1 VNSERNF
8 ARGRIVVG
16 LATLMYLYLLFPSL
30 IIVPI
35 SFGNRVEMAFPPQ
48 HFSLDLYRD
57 YFGSAD
63 WVTTTGRSALYGLL
77 ASALAMLAAV
87 PAGYALARTS
97 FPGKRL
103 LVMLVLSPMMVP
115 VVVIS
120 LGLYL
125 YYLRLSL
132 TNTMIGVVLAHAMHV
147 TPFIILTISAGVE
160 NLDERL
166 EKVAVIMGAN
176 QWRVFF
182 QVVLPQ
188 LVPSLISAGLFAF
201 LMSFD
206 EVVISWFITGPSTMT
221 LPVKMYSSIKWE
233 VSPVLAAVA
242 TILTFLS
249 VLVCL
254 LTYVMKQGAVKRE
267 RAIRID
273 AERAEVVADGPELAQ
288 AR

>member
-1 VNSERNF
+1 MNAERNF
-8 ARGRIVVG
+8 SRGWIVVG
-16 LATLMYLYLLFPSL
+16 LATLMYLYLLFPSF

-35 SFGNRVEMAFPPQ
+35 SFGNRVELAFPPQ
-48 HFSLDLYRD
+48 HYSLDLYRD
-57 YFGSAD
+57 YFSSSD
-63 WVTTTGRSALYGLL
+63 WVKVTGRSALYAAM
-77 ASALAMLAAV
+77 ASTIAMLVAV
-87 PAGYALARTS
+87 PGGYALARTN

-125 YYLRLSL
+125 YYLKLSL
-132 TNTMIGVVLAHAMHV
+132 TGTVFGVVLAHAMYV
-147 TPFIILTISAGVE
+147 TPFVILTISAGVE

-166 EKVAVIMGAN
+166 EKVAVIMGAS
-176 QWRVFF
+176 QWRVFR

-188 LVPSLISAGLFAF
+188 LVPSLVSAGLFAF

-206 EVVISWFITGPSTMT
+206 EVVIAWFITGPSTMT

-242 TILTFLS
+242 TILTFVS
-249 VLVCL
+249 IFVCL
-254 LTYVMKQGAVKRE
+254 ATYALKQGNFG
-267 RAIRID
+267 RARGKK
-273 AERAEVVADGPELAQ
+273 ATAQ
-288 AR
+288 ADAPAIDEAPLVAAP

>member
-1 VNSERNF
+1 MKESGF
-8 ARGRIVVG
+8 SRGWIVVG
-16 LATLMYLYLLFPSL
+16 LATLMYLYLLFPSF

-35 SFGNRVEMAFPPQ
+35 SFGNRVELAFPPQ
-48 HFSLDLYRD
+48 RFSLDLYRD
-57 YFGSAD
+57 FFGSAD
-63 WVTTTGRSALYGLL
+63 WVTVTGRSTLYATLS
-77 ASALAMLAAV
+77 ASLAMLV
-87 PAGYALARTS
+87 GLPAGYALTRTS

-125 YYLRLSL
+125 YFLKLSL
-132 TNTMIGVVLAHAMHV
+132 TGTVIGIVLAHAMYV
-147 TPFIILTISAGVE
+147 TPFIVLTISAGVE

-166 EKVAVIMGAN
+166 EKVAVIMGAS
-176 QWRVFF
+176 QWRVFL

-188 LVPSLISAGLFAF
+188 LVPSIISAGLFAF
-201 LMSFD
+201 LMAFD
-206 EVVISWFITGPSTMT
+206 EVVIAWFVTGPNTMT

-242 TILTFLS
+242 TILTFVS
-249 VLVCL
+249 IFVCL
-254 LTYVMKQGAVKRE
+254 ATYWLKGGLRRKGPM
-267 RAIRID
+267 D
-273 AERAEVVADGPELAQ
+273 AAGSTDGPVSGEQPLMP

>member
-1 VNSERNF
+1 MKDNIFS
-8 ARGRIVVG
+8 RGWIVVG
-16 LATLMYLYLLFPSL
+16 LATLMYLYLLFPSF

-35 SFGNRVEMAFPPQ
+35 SFGNRVELAFPPQ
-48 HFSLDLYRD
+48 HYSLDLYRD

-63 WVTTTGRSALYGLL
+63 WVTVTGRSALYAAL
-77 ASALAMLAAV
+77 AATLAMLAGI
-87 PAGYALARTS
+87 PGGYALTRTT

-125 YYLRLSL
+125 YYLKLSL
-132 TNTMIGVVLAHAMHV
+132 TGTVIGIVLAHAMYV

-160 NLDERL
+160 NIDERL
-166 EKVAVIMGAN
+166 EKVAVIMGAS
-176 QWRVFF
+176 QWRVFW

-188 LVPSLISAGLFAF
+188 LGPSIVSAGLFAF

-206 EVVISWFITGPSTMT
+206 EVVIAWFITGPSTMT

-242 TILTFLS
+242 TILTFVS
-249 VLVCL
+249 IFICL
-254 LTYVMKQGAVKRE
+254 ATYWLKQGGLR
-267 RAIRID
+267 RAAARD
-273 AERAEVVADGPELAQ
+273 AAAAANEALVGQPPLVQ

>member
-1 VNSERNF
+1 MTDPTSRRSF
-8 ARGRIVVG
+8 TQGWIVVG
-16 LATLMYLYLLFPSL
+16 LATLMYLYLLFPSF

-35 SFGNRVEMAFPPQ
+35 SFGNRVEMAFPPTTL
-48 HFSLDLYRD
+48 SLDLYRD
-57 YFGSAD
+57 YFGSDD
-63 WVTTTGRSALYGLL
+63 WVKVTGRSALYALL
-77 ASALAMLAAV
+77 SSALAMLV
-87 PAGYALARTS
+87 GIPGGYALTRTN

-103 LVMLVLSPMMVP
+103 LVMLVLSPLLVP

-125 YYLRLSL
+125 YYLKLSL
-132 TNTMIGVVLAHAMHV
+132 TSTAIGVVIAHAMYV

-166 EKVAVIMGAN
+166 EKVSVIMGAS
-176 QWRVFF
+176 QFRVFT

-188 LVPSLISAGLFAF
+188 LVPSIVSAGLFAF

-206 EVVISWFITGPSTMT
+206 EVVIAWFITGPNTMT

-242 TILTFLS
+242 TVLTVLS
-249 VLVCL
+249 VAVCL
-254 LTYVMKQGAVKRE
+254 LTYFLKQRSQQ
-267 RAIRID
+267 RAD
-273 AERAEVVADGPELAQ
+273 KAQLAEAAA
-288 AR
+288 AAA

>member
-1 VNSERNF
+1 
-8 ARGRIVVG
+8 
-16 LATLMYLYLLFPSL
+16 
-30 IIVPI
+30 
-35 SFGNRVEMAFPPQ
+35 
-48 HFSLDLYRD
+48 
-57 YFGSAD
+57 
-63 WVTTTGRSALYGLL
+63 
-77 ASALAMLAAV
+77 
-87 PAGYALARTS
+87 
-97 FPGKRL
+97 
-103 LVMLVLSPMMVP
+103 
-115 VVVIS
+115 
-120 LGLYL
+120 
-125 YYLRLSL
+125 
-132 TNTMIGVVLAHAMHV
+132 
-147 TPFIILTISAGVE
+147 
-160 NLDERL
+160 
-166 EKVAVIMGAN
+166 MGAN

>member
-1 VNSERNF
+1 
-8 ARGRIVVG
+8 
-16 LATLMYLYLLFPSL
+16 MYLYLLFPSL